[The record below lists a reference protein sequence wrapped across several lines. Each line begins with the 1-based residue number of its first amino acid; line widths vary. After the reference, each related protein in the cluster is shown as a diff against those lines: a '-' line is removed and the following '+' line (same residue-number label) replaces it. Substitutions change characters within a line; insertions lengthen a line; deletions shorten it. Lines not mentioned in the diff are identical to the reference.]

1 MKAEKFA
8 RNFYIEKKNLVEQS
22 FDFKRERRSYV
33 SGKIEEL
40 NLDEQQNEKLKH
52 IVSALLTD
60 AFYTILL
67 GLDGSTCI
75 GYEQETFKIYGEQN
89 NLISNCGELEVEAY
103 EYFHNGKFEAENK

>member
-1 MKAEKFA
+1 MTAEEFA
-8 RNFYIEKKNLVEQS
+8 KNFYIEKQNLVEQS

-33 SGKIEEL
+33 SVKIQEL

-67 GLDGSTCI
+67 GLDGSTVI
-75 GYEQETFKIYGEQN
+75 GETQETFKIYDTQN
-89 NLISNCGELEVEAY
+89 KLISDCGELEAEAW
-103 EYFHNGKFEAENK
+103 EYFHNGKLNQEK